1 MQTKLERLLRYHRQR
16 VFDEKTGD
24 AHGRALGR
32 LKKTKTF
39 RAMCEANRERQGIA
53 RGARLTGMGY

>member
-1 MQTKLERLLRYHRQR
+1 MQAKLERLLRYHRQH

-24 AHGRALGR
+24 AHTRAILR

-39 RAMCEANRERQGIA
+39 KAMCERNDAMDRQRASERWLSMYA
-53 RGARLTGMGY
+53 

>member
-24 AHGRALGR
+24 AHARAIGR

-39 RAMCEANRERQGIA
+39 RAMCEANRELESILL
-53 RGARLTGMGY
+53 GAHLTNMGY